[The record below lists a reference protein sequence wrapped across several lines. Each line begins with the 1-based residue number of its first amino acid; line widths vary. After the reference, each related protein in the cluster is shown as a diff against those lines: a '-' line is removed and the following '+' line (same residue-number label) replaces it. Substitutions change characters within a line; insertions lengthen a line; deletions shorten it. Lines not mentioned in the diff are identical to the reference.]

1 MFLVVLVEVIDDVA
15 WTDLE
20 LVVGKVM
27 FCLGATDMFVS
38 VVVIALVSLIVIH
51 PLLDVN
57 GVSVFDVVPDVTEDV
72 SSNDFV
78 EAF

>member
-57 GVSVFDVVPDVTEDV
+57 GVSVFDVVPDVTKDV